1 MIQAPDSTRM
11 FANIDVMLRVAYM
24 AEVTPPAI
32 KSPLLR
38 LIQRAEEDR
47 GYVETKKNS
56 VNFRGMDDLEVRA
69 QLIMI
74 RMEMKRILSGA
85 LLHFIWSKYSQM
97 QEQKEPGM
105 QAMARLAHQSLPRRG
120 LDEAK
125 RIIFFL
131 HAPPAVHNQ
140 WSPRNISRR
149 LQIPIATVNRDIDDV
164 RKALRECQRKAF
176 DKINLFYGNDIV
188 F

>member
-1 MIQAPDSTRM
+1 MIQDPDNPRM

-32 KSPLLR
+32 KSPLLL
-38 LIQRAEEDR
+38 LIQKAEEDR

-69 QLIMI
+69 QLLMI

-105 QAMARLAHQSLPRRG
+105 QAMARLIHQSLSRRG
-120 LDEAK
+120 IDEAK

-131 HAPPAVHNQ
+131 HAPPSVCNR
-140 WSPRNISRR
+140 WSPRNISRK
-149 LQIPIATVNRDIDDV
+149 LQIPIATVNRDIDDA
-164 RKALRECQRKAF
+164 RKALKRYQEKAF
-176 DKINLFYGNDIV
+176 AKIILFYQNDD
-188 F
+188 FF